1 MNIQQLKCFVEV
13 SKTLNFTKASQN
25 LFISQTAVSNHIK
38 HLEKT
43 LGFQL
48 FIRNKKNVQ
57 LTQQGEI
64 FLKSAL
70 KVLEAN
76 QECYQTIQ
84 YLHHENFGQL
94 KIGYLKGIEH
104 CIMIKNIQNF
114 YQYNKHMDIQLYRD
128 SRQEIED
135 LLKNYKVDCV
145 FTARLNHNHISFEE
159 QFDYLH
165 IYSYPFVVAMSKNHV
180 LSSYSS
186 LNYFDIKNQTHVI
199 MDTSHPDFIS
209 HDLDTLFMHLAIS
222 QDTAILAQFVEDYYA
237 YQKYLC
243 FLPLKD
249 FSQQFHIYLIWH
261 KNSQNKSLNAFLQ
274 SIKKEKE

>member
-1 MNIQQLKCFVEV
+1 
-13 SKTLNFTKASQN
+13 
-25 LFISQTAVSNHIK
+25 
-38 HLEKT
+38 
-43 LGFQL
+43 
-48 FIRNKKNVQ
+48 
-57 LTQQGEI
+57 
-64 FLKSAL
+64 
-70 KVLEAN
+70 
-76 QECYQTIQ
+76 
-84 YLHHENFGQL
+84 
-94 KIGYLKGIEH
+94 
-104 CIMIKNIQNF
+104 
-114 YQYNKHMDIQLYRD
+114 MDIQLYRD

-199 MDTSHPDFIS
+199 MDTSHPDFKS

-222 QDTAILAQFVEDYYA
+222 QDTAILAQFVENYYA

>member
-1 MNIQQLKCFVEV
+1 
-13 SKTLNFTKASQN
+13 
-25 LFISQTAVSNHIK
+25 
-38 HLEKT
+38 
-43 LGFQL
+43 
-48 FIRNKKNVQ
+48 
-57 LTQQGEI
+57 
-64 FLKSAL
+64 
-70 KVLEAN
+70 
-76 QECYQTIQ
+76 
-84 YLHHENFGQL
+84 
-94 KIGYLKGIEH
+94 
-104 CIMIKNIQNF
+104 
-114 YQYNKHMDIQLYRD
+114 MDIHLYRD
-128 SRQEIED
+128 SRQEIEE
-135 LLKNYKVDCV
+135 LLKNHKVDCV
-145 FTARLNHNHISFEE
+145 FTARVGHDPIPFED

>member
-104 CIMIKNIQNF
+104 CIMIKN
-114 YQYNKHMDIQLYRD
+114 MDIQLYRD

-261 KNSQNKSLNAFLQ
+261 KNSQNKNLNAFLQ
-274 SIKKEKE
+274 SIKKRKNNASSSY

>member
-38 HLEKT
+38 HLEET

-114 YQYNKHMDIQLYRD
+114 YQYNKHIDIQLYRD

-165 IYSYPFVVAMSKNHV
+165 IYSYPFVVAMNKNHV

>member
-1 MNIQQLKCFVEV
+1 
-13 SKTLNFTKASQN
+13 
-25 LFISQTAVSNHIK
+25 
-38 HLEKT
+38 
-43 LGFQL
+43 
-48 FIRNKKNVQ
+48 
-57 LTQQGEI
+57 
-64 FLKSAL
+64 
-70 KVLEAN
+70 
-76 QECYQTIQ
+76 
-84 YLHHENFGQL
+84 
-94 KIGYLKGIEH
+94 
-104 CIMIKNIQNF
+104 
-114 YQYNKHMDIQLYRD
+114 MDIQLYRD

-135 LLKNYKVDCV
+135 LLKNYKVDCA
-145 FTARLNHNHISFEE
+145 FTARVGHDPIPFED

-222 QDTAILAQFVEDYYA
+222 QDTTILVPFVEDYYS

-243 FLPLKD
+243 FLPLKN

-261 KNSQNKSLNAFLQ
+261 KNSQNKNLNAFLQ
-274 SIKKEKE
+274 SIKKRKNNASSSY